1 MNHVSRRRQRGS
13 FSAFMVIMIVSLVA
27 LAGLVFDG
35 GRIIGTYLEMSDDA
49 QNAARIGSQS
59 LVNIRAG
66 DPEIDPAQ
74 AHREMSDYLRQQ
86 GHDASVYVSKES
98 ITVEIRKHVSMRV
111 LNLFGISGR
120 TISVQRTVQMVSQ

>member
-1 MNHVSRRRQRGS
+1 M
-13 FSAFMVIMIVSLVA
+13 SLVA
-27 LAGLVFDG
+27 LVGLVFDG

-49 QNAARIGSQS
+49 QNAARIGTQN
-59 LVNIRAG
+59 LVSIRSG

-74 AHREMSDYLRQQ
+74 AHRDMSDYLQQQ
-86 GHDASVYVSKES
+86 GHDAFVYVSKES